1 MEPHH
6 SAFSFWFAFGI
17 GSESFENLTG
27 TWNEIEF
34 WISHWYYCASKLSL
48 SLLLPYWLW
57 QNKPFITAS
66 WKNGVSSHL
75 RRIRTPRYFYISGV
89 SEGRCDLKLASKDFP
104 FSLISEASSAV
115 RIILFWSNFKELKK
129 KNEHQNMFHTCFCL
143 STSDKQS
150 SILFTSI
157 VFSCCHYNMRRRPA
171 DKQLKEL
178 FNEWFNGW
186 NNLLSFHSVLVANDV
201 VPEVHPLSEPGFP
214 RHDQLISDL
223 QVLMV
228 FSVHRLPCHP
238 SWWACGGWSL
248 FASNIFFA
256 KRRCSNS

>member
-6 SAFSFWFAFGI
+6 SAFSFWFALGI
-17 GSESFENLTG
+17 GSEAETWQELETKLNFESLTDIVVPQSCPYLFSFLV
-27 TWNEIEF
+27 
-34 WISHWYYCASKLSL
+34 
-48 SLLLPYWLW
+48 WLW
-57 QNKPFITAS
+57 KSEPFITAS
-66 WKNGVSSHL
+66 RKDVSSHL
-75 RRIRTPRYFYISGV
+75 LRIRTSRYFYISGV

-129 KNEHQNMFHTCFCL
+129 KSEHQNMFHTCFCL

-178 FNEWFNGW
+178 FIEWFNVC

-228 FSVHRLPCHP
+228 LSVHWLPCHP
-238 SWWACGGWSL
+238 SWWACGGWSF
-248 FASNIFFA
+248 FASNIFFR
-256 KRRCSNS
+256 KVLL

>member
-1 MEPHH
+1 M
-6 SAFSFWFAFGI
+6 
-17 GSESFENLTG
+17 
-27 TWNEIEF
+27 EF

-129 KNEHQNMFHTCFCL
+129 KNFFPQWAPEHVLHLLLFVSF
-143 STSDKQS
+143 DKQS
-150 SILFTSI
+150 SILFPSI
-157 VFSCCHYNMRRRPA
+157 VFSCWHSNMRRRPA

-178 FNEWFNGW
+178 FNEWFNVC

-201 VPEVHPLSEPGFP
+201 VPEIHPLSEPGFP
-214 RHDQLISDL
+214 RHNQLISDL

-238 SWWACGGWSL
+238 SWWTCGGSSL
-248 FASNIFFA
+248 F
-256 KRRCSNS
+256 